1 MTMNEV
7 FEESLE
13 DGFAGNL
20 DGEGYQARIVYGAKI
35 SRDNETGE
43 IEIYNVTRGGEM
55 YLPLSDYEK
64 EYFLEKGWRY
74 GVYMM
79 FLHNNRLKLDVI
91 ERSIRMEV
99 NTVNNA
105 AALKGLR
112 SKRNKILEKYNNV
125 NNLLKLIK

>member
-1 MTMNEV
+1 MTMDEV
-7 FEESLE
+7 FEESLD

-125 NNLLKLIK
+125 NNLLKSIK

>member
-7 FEESLE
+7 FEESLD

>member
-1 MTMNEV
+1 MDEV
-7 FEESLE
+7 FEESLD
-13 DGFAGNL
+13 DGFSGNL

-125 NNLLKLIK
+125 NNLLKSIK

>member
-1 MTMNEV
+1 MTMDEV
-7 FEESLE
+7 FEESLD